1 MQKLKLNITINPYS
15 FMNKKLLFSFLA
27 ALGTVVSVKAQ
38 RNELGVRLGMSNLVG
53 DVGRTNYILQKPLD
67 LSRTSDWGVPFY
79 GGLLYRFNFNPYQTV
94 RLDLG
99 YNQVQFSDK
108 AAKEDY
114 RRARNSFGKNNVYE
128 ASLMFEYNFFPVN
141 NEQERGLVS
150 PYIFAGVGGLMFDAP
165 KATLVNDYRRDADGV
180 AQAPI
185 NELDFTTTPV
195 YSTVKKTVMH
205 VPFGVGLK
213 YKFNHNWA
221 IFAEAMFRYAFTDQL
236 DYSKVL
242 RKDVVST
249 YNGDILNPSTGGS
262 LLQSGAYYVV
272 SKEREAKFIG
282 DRNIGDQES
291 RDWMNTVSLG
301 LTYSFGRPPC
311 YCD

>member
-1 MQKLKLNITINPYS
+1 MQKLNFKITINPYS

-27 ALGTVVSVKAQ
+27 LLGLVSVKAQ

-67 LSRTSDWGVPFY
+67 LDRMSEWGVPFY
-79 GGLLYRFNFNPYQTV
+79 GGLLYRFNFNPHQTV

-99 YNQVQFSDK
+99 YNQIQFSDK
-108 AAKEDY
+108 VAKEEY
-114 RRARNSFGKNNVYE
+114 RKNRNSFGKNNVYE

-141 NEQERGLVS
+141 NEQISMLS
-150 PYIFAGVGGLMFDAP
+150 PYIFGGIGALMFDAP
-165 KATLVNDYRRDADGV
+165 KATLVNDFRRDADGV

-185 NELDFTTTPV
+185 NELDFNTTAQ
-195 YSTVKKTVMH
+195 YSLGKKTTVH
-205 VPFGVGLK
+205 IPFGVGLK

-221 IFAEAMFRYAFTDQL
+221 IFAEATFRYTLTDQL
-236 DYSKVL
+236 DHSKVL
-242 RKDVVST
+242 SKDVKYS
-249 YNGDILNPSTGGS
+249 YNADILNPSTGGS
-262 LLQSGAYYVV
+262 LLQSGNYYAV
-272 SKEREAKFIG
+272 SKEREAEIIG
-282 DRNIGDQES
+282 KRNIGDGNS
-291 RDWMNTVSLG
+291 NDWMNTFSLG